1 MTLGVGD
8 VRLPARQVMVNVTQ
22 ALAGAGA
29 SPIYV
34 LKTAIDVAG
43 SGFLYNMVRIIAG
56 TLVEIGRGRIEPEK
70 MPEILAAKD
79 RRAAGPTLPPT
90 GLCLMWIRYAGC
102 TQIPKTPASPA

>member
-1 MTLGVGD
+1 VTLGVGD

-43 SGFLYNMVRIIAG
+43 S
-56 TLVEIGRGRIEPEK
+56 
-70 MPEILAAKD
+70 D
-79 RRAAGPTLPPT
+79 RRDLHTVWGEVRD
-90 GLCLMWIRYAGC
+90 G
-102 TQIPKTPASPA
+102 